1 MKRGLRILALA
12 AALGVG
18 AVGRAGAQALRT
30 PLNASGSAYVQWTG
44 LNQVW
49 VRANQSNPGTAVN
62 GTPKDWTAD
71 VGLRRTRV
79 QVFGQVTPRVF
90 FYSQIGMNNVNALSP
105 GNGGNRKNQLFVHDA
120 VVERRISAQNQLKV
134 GAGLTILNGL
144 SRFSQPAVA
153 SIATLD
159 VPVFAQA
166 TVDQTDQ
173 FSRKF
178 SVYARGQV
186 AQLDYR
192 VAFTT
197 PFAYASSGSS
207 PSLSEHAS
215 FDPRSA
221 TPQYQGLLI
230 WNFAEREP
238 HTTPYMAGTYLGTKR
253 ILNLEAG
260 AIHQAKAM
268 WSLNGSDT
276 LEHAMTLASVAL
288 FAEQP
293 YGTRH
298 AAFSGYLGFFA
309 TDYGPGYQRNNGIMN
324 PANAS
329 VNPSASLGGIGNAYP
344 MFTTGTSW
352 YLQAAW
358 VSPERGEEA
367 VRFQPYVSARR
378 AKSDRL
384 ERPMWITHWGINFL
398 EHGHQSKMS
407 LDWGIRPVYSAAT
420 PAGLATATAR
430 RSEFTLQY
438 QVFIL

>member
-1 MKRGLRILALA
+1 MRRATRNLVA
-12 AALGVG
+12 ASVLGF
-18 AVGRAGAQALRT
+18 ASIGRAEAQALRT
-30 PLNASGSAYVQWTG
+30 PLNASGTAYVQWTG

-49 VRANQSNPGTAVN
+49 VRANQSNPETTVN

-71 VGLRRTRV
+71 IGLRRTRV
-79 QVFGQVTPRVF
+79 QIFGQVTPRVF

-120 VVERRISAQNQLKV
+120 VIERRISTQNQLKV

-144 SRFSQPAVA
+144 SRFSQPAIA

-186 AQLDYR
+186 AQFDYR

-230 WNFAEREP
+230 WNFADREP
-238 HTTPYMAGTYLGTKR
+238 HTTPYMAGTYLGSKR

-260 AIHQAKAM
+260 AIHQARAM

-276 LEHAMTLASVAL
+276 LEHPVTLASVAL

-293 YGTRH
+293 YGARH
-298 AAFSGYLGFFA
+298 AAFSGYVGFFA
-309 TDYGPGYQRNNGIMN
+309 TNYGPGYQRNNGIMN
-324 PANAS
+324 PANGS
-329 VNPSASLGGIGNAYP
+329 LNPLASLGGTGNSYP

-358 VSPERGEEA
+358 ISPERSEGA
-367 VRFQPYVSARR
+367 PRIQPYASARR
-378 AKSDRL
+378 ATSDRL
-384 ERPMWITHWGINFL
+384 ERPMWITHLGLNLL
-398 EHGHQSKMS
+398 ENGHQSKMS
-407 LDWGIRPVYSAAT
+407 LDWGIRPVYGAAT
-420 PAGLATATAR
+420 PSGLATATAR

-438 QVFIL
+438 QVFIP